1 MKMTDRRL
9 KQILRE
15 NPVQVEPKRREEL
28 LSRIGEFAEEEYAV
42 TKRSARKILVIA
54 ALAVVLTMLI
64 SAAAV
69 AYYYRTPDGTIVDKE
84 GNAADTTENVTSG
97 ENDRGLSGT
106 GYVIPAVT
114 WTTANGQ
121 TTLAV
126 WATRASEELTG
137 LTAVIEGK
145 PYPLTKATFN
155 LNGNL
160 VGYTAEGVP
169 EPTVFTLTCERPA
182 FTETVNFLPQD
193 VIPAECT
200 SNGLTLFGTAVG
212 NTVYIGVNDANF
224 LNMELA
230 KTAKLTFVKP
240 SGEEVTDST
249 GAVHADSRGGSS
261 RDTELT
267 TYARY
272 DIAEG
277 ASIVSL
283 KTPYLKIF
291 YNFAESGALR
301 DGTAPSVKV
310 PVPADGE
317 TLEGEWV
324 LLDSDGFRYVIRSIK
339 REGDDLRFV
348 APEGLTYEGVYSIA
362 ADMPGTY
369 LYTGI
374 SGGDMMS
381 GGGSKYEWTM
391 NFRDGELAEHT
402 DENGEIH
409 LGVFEMAIVYEGD
422 WELHFE

>member
-15 NPVQVEPKRREEL
+15 HPVQVEPKRREEL

-69 AYYYRTPDGTIVDKE
+69 AYYYRMPDGTIVDKE
-84 GNAADTTENVTSG
+84 GNAAETTENVASG
-97 ENDRGLSGT
+97 ENDRGISGT

-126 WATRASEELTG
+126 WTTRASEELTG

-169 EPTVFTLTCERPA
+169 EPTVFTLTCESPA

-249 GAVHADSRGGSS
+249 GAVHGDSRGGSS
-261 RDTELT
+261 RDSELT
-267 TYARY
+267 TFARY
-272 DIAEG
+272 SIAEG

-283 KTPYLKIF
+283 KTKHLKTI
-291 YNFAESGALR
+291 YNFAETGAMQS
-301 DGTAPSVKV
+301 GTAPSVKI

-324 LLDSDGFRYVIRSIK
+324 LMDSDGFRYTIRTVK
-339 REGDDLRFV
+339 REGNDLRFT
-348 APEGLTYEGVYSIA
+348 APDGLVYEGEYSIA
-362 ADMPGTY
+362 SDIPGTY

-374 SGGDMMS
+374 SGAGVIS

-391 NFRDGELAEHT
+391 NFREGELAAYT
-402 DENGEIH
+402 DETGAIT
-409 LGVFEMAIVYEGD
+409 LSVFEMAIVYEGD
-422 WELHFE
+422 WELCFD